1 MGPEVLKLWP
11 AMLSEDQVPK
21 IIAQI
26 EELLSSVKDPLVDD
40 WDPIRLG
47 LLISKFEYEEIDVEK
62 EIATF
67 EAAADEFCREFS
79 PQSTLRTKTETL
91 IRIFSNDLGFVGD
104 RSNYYNL
111 KNSFLYDVLLR
122 RKGIPIT
129 LALAFMGLARKLHLK
144 AVGILFPG
152 HFLVKMVPA
161 PGYLELKDSNETPE
175 EWREAWYI
183 DSFDGGKI
191 LSTEDCERRLYEW
204 TRGVVPFGPEA
215 LEVAHPR
222 DIVSRVLRN
231 LKAIVAEK
239 EDWARL
245 YWILSALIGLS
256 EKDRNDAY
264 SERGFLFARIGRYGK
279 AADDLREYL
288 KNAKDIRK
296 IAHIEQ
302 MLRYFEQQKEV
313 TN

>member
-1 MGPEVLKLWP
+1 
-11 AMLSEDQVPK
+11 MLSEDQVPK
-21 IIAQI
+21 IIEQI
-26 EELLSSVKDPLVDD
+26 EALLDSVKNPNVDD

-47 LLISKFEYEEIDVEK
+47 LLISKFEYENIDVEK
-62 EIATF
+62 EVALF
-67 EAAADEFCREFS
+67 DALAKEYCREFS

-91 IRIFSNDLGFVGD
+91 IRIFSGDLGFAGD

-129 LALAFMGLARKLHLK
+129 LSLAFMGLARRVGLK
-144 AVGILFPG
+144 AVGISFPG

-161 PGYLELKDSNETPE
+161 PGYLEIRDSNETAE
-175 EWREAWYI
+175 DWRSQWYI
-183 DSFDGGKI
+183 DCFDGGKI

-215 LEVAHPR
+215 LDVAHPR
-222 DIVSRVLRN
+222 DIISRVLRN

-264 SERGFLFARIGRYGK
+264 SERGFLFARIGRFGK
-279 AADDLREYL
+279 ASEDLREYL
-288 KNAKDIRK
+288 KHARDSGK

-302 MLRYFEQQKEV
+302 MLRYFEIQTEV

>member
-1 MGPEVLKLWP
+1 
-11 AMLSEDQVPK
+11 MLSEDQVPK
-21 IIAQI
+21 IIAEI
-26 EELLSSVKDPLVDD
+26 EGILSSVTDPMLDD

-47 LLISKFEYEEIDVEK
+47 LLLSKFEYEQIDVDQEISNFEK
-62 EIATF
+62 V
-67 EAAADEFCREFS
+67 ADEFCLEFS
-79 PQSTLRTKTETL
+79 PHSTLRTKTETL
-91 IRIFSNDLGFVGD
+91 IRIFSGDLGFVGD

-129 LALAFMGLARKLHLK
+129 LALVFMGLARKLHLK
-144 AVGILFPG
+144 AVGISFPG
-152 HFLVKMVPA
+152 HFMVKMVPA
-161 PGYLELKDSNETPE
+161 PGYLQIQNSMETADD
-175 EWREAWYI
+175 WRAAWYI
-183 DSFDGGKI
+183 DCFDGGKI

-256 EKDRNDAY
+256 EKDRSDAY
-264 SERGFLFARIGRYGK
+264 SERGFLFARIGRFKK
-279 AADDLREYL
+279 AAEDLREYL
-288 KNAKDIRK
+288 KSAKDSNK

-302 MLRYFEQQKEV
+302 MLRYFEVQKEI

>member
-1 MGPEVLKLWP
+1 
-11 AMLSEDQVPK
+11 MLAEDQVPK
-21 IIAQI
+21 IIAEI
-26 EELLSSVKDPLVDD
+26 DALLSAVQDPLVDD

-47 LLISKFEYEEIDVEK
+47 LLLSKFEYESIDVDQ
-62 EIATF
+62 EIANF
-67 EAAADEFCREFS
+67 EKIADEFCREFS
-79 PQSTLRTKTETL
+79 PHSTLRTKTETL
-91 IRIFSNDLGFVGD
+91 IRIFSSDLSFAGD

-129 LALAFMGLARKLHLK
+129 LALVFMGLARKLHLK
-144 AVGILFPG
+144 AVGISFPG

-161 PGYLELKDSNETPE
+161 PGYLQIRESTETADD
-175 EWREAWYI
+175 WRSAWYI
-183 DSFDGGKI
+183 DCFDGGKI

-204 TRGVVPFGPEA
+204 TRGVVQFGPEA

-222 DIVSRVLRN
+222 DIVSRMLRN
-231 LKAIVAEK
+231 LKAVVAEK

-264 SERGFLFARIGRYGK
+264 SERGFLFARIGRFGK

-288 KNAKDIRK
+288 MNAKDQRK

-302 MLRYFEQQKEV
+302 MLRYFEVQKEV

>member
-1 MGPEVLKLWP
+1 
-11 AMLSEDQVPK
+11 MLAEDQVPK
-21 IIAQI
+21 IIEQI
-26 EELLSSVKDPLVDD
+26 EALVSSVQDPLVDD

-47 LLISKFEYEEIDVEK
+47 LLMSKFEYEEIDVEK
-62 EIATF
+62 ELAHFKLVTS
-67 EAAADEFCREFS
+67 EFCKEFS

-91 IRIFSNDLGFVGD
+91 IRIFSGDLAFAGD

-129 LALAFMGLARKLHLK
+129 LSLVFMGLARHVGLK
-144 AVGILFPG
+144 AVGISFPG

-161 PGYLELKDSNETPE
+161 PGYMELRESTETAE
-175 EWREAWYI
+175 EWRSTWYI
-183 DSFDGGKI
+183 DCFDGGKI

-204 TRGVVPFGPEA
+204 TRGVVPFGPQA

-264 SERGFLFARIGRYGK
+264 SERGFLFARIGRFRK
-279 AADDLREYL
+279 AVDDLQEYL
-288 KNAKDIRK
+288 KHAKDLRK

-302 MLRYFEQQKEV
+302 MLRYFEQQREM

>member
-1 MGPEVLKLWP
+1 
-11 AMLSEDQVPK
+11 MLSEDQVPK
-21 IIAQI
+21 IIEQI
-26 EELLSSVKDPLVDD
+26 EALLDSVKDPTCDD

-47 LLISKFEYEEIDVEK
+47 LLLSKFEYEGIDVDK
-62 EIATF
+62 EIAAFDTI
-67 EAAADEFCREFS
+67 ATEFCKEFS

-129 LALAFMGLARKLHLK
+129 LALVFMGLARKLGLK
-144 AVGILFPG
+144 AVGISFPG
-152 HFLVKMVPA
+152 HFLVKMVPP
-161 PGYLELKDSNETPE
+161 PGYLETREGVETAE
-175 EWREAWYI
+175 DWRSQWYI
-183 DSFDGGKI
+183 DCFDGGKI

-204 TRGVVPFGPEA
+204 TRGVVHFGPEV

-245 YWILSALIGLS
+245 YWMLSALIGLS

-264 SERGFLFARIGRYGK
+264 SERGFLFARIGRFAK
-279 AADDLREYL
+279 ASEDLREFL
-288 KNAKDIRK
+288 KHAKDSGK

-302 MLRYFEQQKEV
+302 MLRYFERQTEI